1 MINNPE
7 WQRPH
12 TSPYIHPI
20 SLDCIKY
27 LIGCLEQLKKDEI
40 DGNTCFEIQ
49 KQILV
54 DEIDDRTFL
63 DFALENLGEMIGYI
77 VDGNLNIRILKGIT
91 GEIWFGVSKN

>member
-7 WQRPH
+7 WKKPGIN
-12 TSPYIHPI
+12 TYIHQV

-27 LIGCLEQLKKDEI
+27 LVGCLEQLKKDEI

-49 KQILV
+49 RQILI
-54 DEIDDRTFL
+54 DEIGDHVFL
-63 DFALENLGEMIGYI
+63 DFAIENLGEMIGYI
-77 VDGNLNIRILKGIT
+77 VDGNLNIRILKSIT

>member
-12 TSPYIHPI
+12 TNPYIHLI

>member
-7 WQRPH
+7 WKRPK
-12 TSPYIHPI
+12 TSSYIHLV

-27 LIGCLEQLKKDEI
+27 LVGCLEQLKKDEI

-49 KQILV
+49 KQILI
-54 DEIDDRTFL
+54 DEICDHVFL
-63 DFALENLGEMIGYI
+63 DFAIENLGEMIGYI